1 MQRLGKAFGII
12 ALYLCSMLLVVSPVQ
27 AQVSP
32 FAAVSITCAPAS
44 LDIAVNPGSTY
55 TAFTTCT
62 VTNPTAWTEKVEI
75 QVQASGLTPG
85 YPGSIYIGSGAETD
99 VQIVLRAQPY
109 MPMVS
114 LQVSVTGTVTELNSA
129 PPPNTATST
138 SSLIANVQQYS
149 LIQVEAVE
157 PFVQLLPK
165 TDKIFEFKVYNLGNQ
180 IDFIKVGITDN
191 SRQQLDNAGFTTN
204 LPTVKPQIENTP
216 TGQNVR
222 VMIRTP
228 KEQGWADDYYTL
240 DFYAESEFACA
251 NGACNRESQMITIY
265 VRGFY
270 LPGFEMIPTV
280 SMLALAA
287 AIAGRNMIRNDDE
300 EEEGVPQI
308 FDSAPGL

>member
-75 QVQASGLTPG
+75 QVQASGLTAG

-114 LQVSVTGTVTELNSA
+114 LQVSVTGTVTELNL
-129 PPPNTATST
+129 
-138 SSLIANVQQYS
+138 SLIH
-149 LIQVEAVE
+149 I
-157 PFVQLLPK
+157 
-165 TDKIFEFKVYNLGNQ
+165 
-180 IDFIKVGITDN
+180 
-191 SRQQLDNAGFTTN
+191 
-204 LPTVKPQIENTP
+204 
-216 TGQNVR
+216 
-222 VMIRTP
+222 
-228 KEQGWADDYYTL
+228 
-240 DFYAESEFACA
+240 
-251 NGACNRESQMITIY
+251 
-265 VRGFY
+265 
-270 LPGFEMIPTV
+270 
-280 SMLALAA
+280 
-287 AIAGRNMIRNDDE
+287 
-300 EEEGVPQI
+300 
-308 FDSAPGL
+308 